1 MSPRFSTL
9 VDACLHTS
17 RRHARRAAVTL
28 TATGLLV
35 LAGAGIASAHVSAH
49 SPDNPAKGDDGEIVF
64 RVPDEEAT
72 ANTVKL
78 QVSFSTTSPIT
89 NA

>member
-1 MSPRFSTL
+1 MSTKKSFTL
-9 VDACLHTS
+9 
-17 RRHARRAAVTL
+17 RA
-28 TATGLLV
+28 TATVLAAGVLV
-35 LAGAGIASAHVSAH
+35 LVSAGIASAHVSAH